1 MNFKHKNIMKRNMIK
16 AALLAVFAF
25 VAGYGV
31 YTSQKETA
39 MSDLAMANIEALAQ
53 DNESGGVEIVCGR
66 NSGPCWMKTGMLC
79 FVGEAHDYACQFVGY
94 TWTSC
99 SSLCN

>member
-16 AALLAVFAF
+16 AALFAVFAF

-39 MSDLAMANIEALAQ
+39 MSDLAMANVEALA
-53 DNESGGVEIVCGR
+53 SGEDGNYDCDAPYTATCSYEGSVRVPGVKR
-66 NSGPCWMKTGMLC
+66 
-79 FVGEAHDYACQFVGY
+79 
-94 TWTSC
+94 
-99 SSLCN
+99 

>member
-1 MNFKHKNIMKRNMIK
+1 MNLKHKNIMKRNMIK

-39 MSDLAMANIEALAQ
+39 MSDLAMANVEALAGGG
-53 DNESGGVEIVCGR
+53 EVIVGPWYCAGSGYCYDVETYMGFD
-66 NSGPCWMKTGMLC
+66 GTKYY
-79 FVGEAHDYACQFVGY
+79 F
-94 TWTSC
+94 
-99 SSLCN
+99 

>member
-16 AALLAVFAF
+16 VALFAVFAF

-39 MSDLAMANIEALAQ
+39 MSDLAMANVEADSVIVGQQHIVFWNHQQHIFIVWNDIL
-53 DNESGGVEIVCGR
+53 DN
-66 NSGPCWMKTGMLC
+66 T
-79 FVGEAHDYACQFVGY
+79 
-94 TWTSC
+94 
-99 SSLCN
+99 